1 MHRRL
6 AALTCA
12 AALALTACSADAPDD
27 VEIDGATVDGTDT
40 STENPTEGDAVEGE
54 EGATDDE
61 GQGAVPGAGP
71 SPAPGECVTLEVP
84 EDGIYTVA
92 DAGTATIGVEGDRLI
107 VGGISPAA
115 GWEHEVTDADG
126 DDVEVE
132 FRREGVELDLEV
144 ELEDGQVTAELCQD
158 DD

>member
-6 AALTCA
+6 AVLTCA

-27 VEIDGATVDGTDT
+27 VEIDGTTVT
-40 STENPTEGDAVEGE
+40 SPDASTEGDAVEGE

-61 GQGAVPGAGP
+61 GQDAVPGAGP

-115 GWEHEVTDADG
+115 GWEHEVTDEDG

-132 FRREGVELDLEV
+132 FRREGTELDLEV
-144 ELEDGQVTAELCQD
+144 ELEDDEVTAELCRD